1 MRQFKAIHSQKI
13 YTLHDS
19 QLAFVDYNSA
29 RNDNAVDNSMDS
41 DTTENVGIR
50 LQIVVFN
57 RNGFGT
63 IGIPYNQISLK

>member
-1 MRQFKAIHSQKI
+1 MH
-13 YTLHDS
+13 TLHDS

-29 RNDNAVDNSMDS
+29 RYDNTVDNSMDS
-41 DTTENVGIR
+41 DTTEHVGVR

-63 IGIPYNQISLK
+63 IGIPHNQISLK